1 MTDTACPSCDAPA
14 HAGARRC
21 SRCGYRFL
29 EDAGPARRPHRPLK
43 SLALT
48 VAAVAAVAV
57 AAVLVAGAGGGGAG
71 EDAARGDASSGH
83 LEVLSDHP
91 LAKSAL
97 ERVLERRFIGVR
109 DDESAY
115 VSCSGRIA
123 KPAHSVRRCR
133 LRYPGGIQ
141 RRIVTLTTA
150 NGAEVLSEP

>member
-1 MTDTACPSCDAPA
+1 MVLTAAA
-14 HAGARRC
+14 V
-21 SRCGYRFL
+21 
-29 EDAGPARRPHRPLK
+29 
-43 SLALT
+43 
-48 VAAVAAVAV
+48 VAAAVV
-57 AAVLVAGAGGGGAG
+57 AVLVAGAGGGDAD
-71 EDAARGDASSGH
+71 EDAARGDASSAH
-83 LEVLSDHP
+83 LEVLSEHP
-91 LAKSAL
+91 LATGAL

-141 RRIVTLTTA
+141 RRIVMLTTA

>member
-1 MTDTACPSCDAPA
+1 MP
-14 HAGARRC
+14 
-21 SRCGYRFL
+21 
-29 EDAGPARRPHRPLK
+29 RPHPPPK
-43 SLALT
+43 SVVLT
-48 VAAVAAVAV
+48 AAAVAAVAV
-57 AAVLVAGAGGGGAG
+57 AAVLVAGAGGGGAD
-71 EDAARGDASSGH
+71 EDAARGDASSAH
-83 LEVLSDHP
+83 LEVVSDHP
-91 LAKSAL
+91 LATRAA

-109 DDESAY
+109 ADESAY